1 MLCGRL
7 LRSWDRSDRKQV
19 AAMMGVVCVLHVLGF
34 GALALLLSSGYA
46 DSGAGVL
53 SVGVGVAAYLLGL
66 RHAFDVDHIAAIDN
80 VTRKLSAEK
89 ARPKSVGFWFA
100 LGHSAMVVVLA
111 LTVVGA
117 AKVAGVLL
125 DDGSAA
131 RRLLGTVGT
140 VASGGF
146 LYAIAAVNIAV
157 LVGIWR
163 AFLAYRAGQLDAAR
177 LDGTV
182 GGGGILARLLNPV
195 MRRITA
201 PGQMFVVGALFGLGF
216 DTATEV
222 ALLALAGSGAAAGLP
237 WYGLLILPVLFAAGM
252 SLMDTLDGVF
262 MSAAYDWA
270 FVDPFR
276 KIYYNLT
283 ITALSVVVAVAVGS
297 VQFVTV
303 MHDDLGWVNPV
314 SDWVS
319 SIGMDRMGFFVVG
332 LFALTW
338 VVAVGVWRLGAV
350 QTWRKV
356 P

>member
-1 MLCGRL
+1 VAIGRL
-7 LRSWDRSDRKQV
+7 LRSWTRRDWSQIAALLGVV
-19 AAMMGVVCVLHVLGF
+19 AALHIIGF
-34 GALALLLSSGYA
+34 GMLALLISRGHGA
-46 DSGAGVL
+46 SGAGVL
-53 SVGVGVAAYLLGL
+53 SIGVGVAAYLLGL
-66 RHAFDVDHIAAIDN
+66 RHAFDADHIAAIDN
-80 VTRKLSAEK
+80 VTRKLSVEG

-111 LTVVGA
+111 LVVAGA
-117 AKVAGVLL
+117 ARAAGELL
-125 DDGSAA
+125 DDGSPT
-131 RRLLGTVGT
+131 RRMLGTVGT

-146 LYAIAAVNIAV
+146 LYLIAAVNIVV

-163 AFLAYRAGQLDAAR
+163 AFVALRAGLLDERHLAGM
-177 LDGTV
+177 LE
-182 GGGGILARLLNPV
+182 GGGLLARLLNPV
-195 MRRITA
+195 MRRINA

-276 KIYYNLT
+276 KIYYNLI
-283 ITALSVVVAVAVGS
+283 ITTLSVVVALFVGS
-297 VQFVTV
+297 VQFITV
-303 MHDDLGWVNPV
+303 MHDDFGWANPV
-314 SDWVS
+314 FDWVS
-319 SIGMDRMGFFVVG
+319 SIGMDRVGFIVVG

-338 VVAVGVWRLGAV
+338 LVAVGFWRLGVAPARRV
-350 QTWRKV
+350 
-356 P
+356 